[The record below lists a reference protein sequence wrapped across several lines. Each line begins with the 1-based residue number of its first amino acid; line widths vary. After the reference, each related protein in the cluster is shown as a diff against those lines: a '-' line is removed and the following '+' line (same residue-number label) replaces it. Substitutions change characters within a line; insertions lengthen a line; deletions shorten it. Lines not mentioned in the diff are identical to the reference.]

1 MSNAITPVPGNTG
14 ANVEHGAAFTPDSTS
29 RELET
34 EFLRALLAL
43 PARRVLTVL
52 DGLEPN
58 DIHHPHHRLILDAV
72 ARCARKQINDREGN
86 QPVPPTA
93 VQLDLTRA
101 GTLDHPDVRAVLLD
115 VTAGVN
121 PVPDCWVTD
130 LAAELRLHRLRRALT
145 TVGES
150 LISAAHGGTDE
161 LTRTLAHLPALLG
174 LARRAGINL
183 EEAQR

>member
-1 MSNAITPVPGNTG
+1 M
-14 ANVEHGAAFTPDSTS
+14 
-29 RELET
+29 
-34 EFLRALLAL
+34 
-43 PARRVLTVL
+43 TVL
-52 DGLEPN
+52 NGLEPD

-72 ARCARKQINDREGN
+72 ARCARKQINDRDGN

-93 VQLDLTRA
+93 MQLDLTRA

-121 PVPDCWVTD
+121 PVPDCWVID
-130 LAAELRLHRLRRALT
+130 LAAELRLYRLRRALT

-161 LTRTLAHLPALLG
+161 LTRALAHLLALLG
-174 LARRAGINL
+174 LARRAGIDM
-183 EEAQR
+183 EVDR